1 MFVLSWYG
9 VSSSGYRCCARIPTE
24 EYGFSHQ
31 ARSSYYALNH
41 PKQVEFDKGVM
52 EFIVKDLQPL
62 SALSGRGFRS
72 LVHSLDAH
80 LAVHPPLFYLSTW
93 HDEVNAFVRAKI
105 REHRDAMVA
114 AAFNT

>member
-1 MFVLSWYG
+1 MDS
-9 VSSSGYRCCARIPTE
+9 PM
-24 EYGFSHQ
+24 Q
-31 ARSSYYALNH
+31 ARSSSYYALNH